1 MTKTESKLLMPK
13 SLCSQWFFQTIKAQF
28 GYLVHFLCAAQ
39 VNYNDQVS
47 EVMLKVIRL
56 SMPVLK
62 QTN

>member
-1 MTKTESKLLMPK
+1 MPK